1 MSFALRRGG
10 RPKINRIR
18 NNFIRASVLLAV
30 VTPVSIYGIF
40 GFMNASKRLEGF
52 GWLLPLLIVI
62 WALVGAIW
70 LYSFYM
76 YRKALQNIRS
86 SYAGLRSRR
95 LKASASSFDQS
106 IIVPIKIKS
115 S

>member
-1 MSFALRRGG
+1 MSFALKRGG

-76 YRKALQNIRS
+76 YRKALQNARS
-86 SYAGLRSRR
+86 YYTGLRSRR
-95 LKASASSFDQS
+95 LKASGSSFDRS
-106 IIVPIKIKS
+106 IIVPIKMKS